1 MVYMYIVQYAR
12 RSRLWFTGS
21 TEYSLQGGPK
31 RSLQEVR
38 SIVCKENQRGVCMS
52 SGVQFARSP
61 GEASKKTQS

>member
-31 RSLQEVR
+31 KSLQEVR
-38 SIVCKENQRGVCMS
+38 SIVCKEDQKGVCKRY
-52 SGVQFARSP
+52 VV
-61 GEASKKTQS
+61 